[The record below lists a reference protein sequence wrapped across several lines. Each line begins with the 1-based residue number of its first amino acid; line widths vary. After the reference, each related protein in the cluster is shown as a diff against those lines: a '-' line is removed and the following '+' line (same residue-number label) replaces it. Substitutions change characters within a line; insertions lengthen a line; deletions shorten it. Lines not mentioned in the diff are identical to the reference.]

1 MSGAFLILLST
12 WNVIFMYEAGMV
24 EAQNQCNVNADCS
37 NTNMVCCEGYF
48 HNRSKSCQFFSCFG
62 RHCLTDGD
70 CGGKGECCKS
80 HQCVTLGCPE
90 CQLHSNCA
98 TSEYCCKHRYNND
111 HNVCRRSCV
120 RETCHSSNDC
130 AVGECC
136 LFNKCVKNGC
146 SDLSAECSS
155 NFDCSASEYCCKR
168 GLLKNVCRRSC
179 VGETCH
185 SSNDCA
191 VGECC
196 LFNKCVKNG
205 CSDLSAECSSNF
217 DCSASEYCCK
227 RGLLK
232 NVCSRSCV
240 GETCFSNSGCGAP
253 GEHCDSN
260 FKCSKSETNSTT
272 LAGWVIGIVA
282 GNYYIIQYNAI
293 QFSILQYNKIQRSKI
308 TARTNTMSLLASY
321 VY

>member
-1 MSGAFLILLST
+1 MILLST
-12 WNVIFMYEAGMV
+12 WNVIFMYETGMV
-24 EAQNQCNVNADCS
+24 QAQNQCNVNADCS

-48 HNRSKSCQFFSCFG
+48 HNRRKSCQFFSCFG

-70 CGGKGECCKS
+70 CGGKGECCNTKS

-120 RETCHSSNDC
+120 
-130 AVGECC
+130 
-136 LFNKCVKNGC
+136 
-146 SDLSAECSS
+146 
-155 NFDCSASEYCCKR
+155 
-168 GLLKNVCRRSC
+168 
-179 VGETCH
+179 GETCH

-196 LFNKCVKNG
+196 LFNKCVKYG
-205 CSDLSAECSSNF
+205 CSDLSAGCSSNF

-240 GETCFSNSGCGAP
+240 GETCFSDSGCGAP

-272 LAGWVIGIVA
+272 LAGWVIGIIVA
-282 GNYYIIQYNAI
+282 GNYYNTIQCNTVQYPTI
-293 QFSILQYNKIQRSKI
+293 Q
-308 TARTNTMSLLASY
+308 
-321 VY
+321 

>member
-1 MSGAFLILLST
+1 MSGAFVILLST
-12 WNVIFMYEAGMV
+12 WNVIFMYETGMV
-24 EAQNQCNVNADCS
+24 QAQNQCNVNADCS

-48 HNRSKSCQFFSCFG
+48 HNRRKSCQFFSCFG

-90 CQLHSNCA
+90 CQLHSDCA

-136 LFNKCVKNGC
+136 LFNKCVKYGC

-155 NFDCSASEYCCKR
+155 NSDCSASEYCCKR

-196 LFNKCVKNG
+196 LFNKCVNNG

-240 GETCFSNSGCGAP
+240 GETCFSDSGCGAP

-272 LAGWVIGIVA
+272 LAGWVIGIIVA
-282 GNYYIIQYNAI
+282 GNYYNTIQCNTVQYPTI
-293 QFSILQYNKIQRSKI
+293 Q
-308 TARTNTMSLLASY
+308 
-321 VY
+321 